1 MTYKTKTPLNKRSL
15 AGLLVTALIG
25 SLTLQIRGISEA
37 EAWSST
43 NGAVSQL
50 AAAKRGSDPKVN
62 KKLHTYTEAVTVD
75 AIGNVYAI
83 TRFPGVPSGD
93 VDVDPDPDLSLIHI

>member
-50 AAAKRGSDPKVN
+50 AAAKRESDPKVN

-83 TRFPGVPSGD
+83 TRFPGVPS
-93 VDVDPDPDLSLIHI
+93 